1 MESNFFLRLLRLF
14 ALVCIQ
20 VMICNN
26 IHLFGCVSPIII
38 SYMLVCMNQSTS
50 RTALL
55 LWGFAIG
62 LIHDMFANTAG
73 IAAASCTLAAMVQ
86 PKILSM
92 FLPRDAANDFT
103 PSFRSL
109 GLFAYMT
116 YTLLLT
122 FIVNAAYIM
131 LSMFTLSNW
140 QTTLCSIGGS
150 VVLSTAVIMFI
161 DSIVHGNRG
170 SR

>member
-1 MESNFFLRLLRLF
+1 
-14 ALVCIQ
+14 
-20 VMICNN
+20 
-26 IHLFGCVSPIII
+26 
-38 SYMLVCMNQSTS
+38 
-50 RTALL
+50 
-55 LWGFAIG
+55 
-62 LIHDMFANTAG
+62 
-73 IAAASCTLAAMVQ
+73 
-86 PKILSM
+86 
-92 FLPRDAANDFT
+92 
-103 PSFRSL
+103 
-109 GLFAYMT
+109 MT